1 MRETEYHASRDTN
14 QAAAMSYVRKI
25 LAIVSKDIIA
35 ELRTKE
41 MFSAMF
47 VFAVLTI
54 VIFNFAFDLRT
65 GGEQVVDLAPGVLW
79 VAFAFAGVLGLNRAF
94 VLEKDRGCL
103 EGLLL
108 APMDHT
114 VVYFGKLL
122 STLLFMLVVEAI
134 MLVVFTVLFGVNLF
148 DLKLILIVLLG
159 TLGFAGVGT
168 LLSAVT
174 AQTRAREVLL
184 PILLLPI
191 AAPVL
196 IAAVK
201 ATAGLLDGLPL
212 ADVAR
217 WLQLLV
223 AFDAIFP
230 AVAFMTFDYVVKE

>member
-1 MRETEYHASRDTN
+1 
-14 QAAAMSYVRKI
+14 MSYLRKVF
-25 LAIVSKDIIA
+25 AIVWKDIVA

-47 VFAVLTI
+47 VFAVLVI
-54 VIFNFAFDLRT
+54 VVFNFAFELRVS
-65 GGEQVVDLAPGVLW
+65 GDEVRRVAPGALW
-79 VAFAFAGVLGLNRAF
+79 VAFAFSGVLGLNRAF

-108 APMDHT
+108 APVDHT
-114 VVYFGKLL
+114 AVYFGKML
-122 STLLFMLVVEAI
+122 STVLFMLIVEGI
-134 MLVVFTVLFGVNLF
+134 VLPVFTAFFGINLF
-148 DLKLILIVLLG
+148 DWRLLLIVLLG

-168 LLSAVT
+168 ILSAMT

-184 PILLLPI
+184 PILLLPV

-201 ATAGLLDGLPL
+201 ATAGVLDGLAL
-212 ADVAR
+212 GEIAR

-223 AFDAIFP
+223 AFDVIFP
-230 AVAFMTFDYVVKE
+230 AAAFMTFDYVVKE

>member
-1 MRETEYHASRDTN
+1 
-14 QAAAMSYVRKI
+14 MSYLRKI
-25 LAIVSKDIIA
+25 AAIVWKDIVA

-47 VFAVLTI
+47 VFAVLVI
-54 VIFNFAFDLRT
+54 VVFNFAFDLRVS
-65 GGEQVVDLAPGVLW
+65 GEEVRSVAPGALW
-79 VAFAFAGVLGLNRAF
+79 VAFAFSGILGLNRAF

-114 VVYFGKLL
+114 AIYFGKMI
-122 STLLFMLVVEAI
+122 STVLFMLVVEVI
-134 MLVVFTVLFGVNLF
+134 ILPVFTAFFGVNLF
-148 DLKLILIVLLG
+148 DPWLLLVILLG

-168 LLSAVT
+168 ILSAMT

-184 PILLLPI
+184 PILLLPV

-201 ATAGLLDGLPL
+201 ATAGVLDGLPL
-212 ADVAR
+212 ADIVR
-217 WLQLLV
+217 WIQLLI
-223 AFDAIFP
+223 AFDLIFP
-230 AVAFMTFDYVVKE
+230 AAAFMTFDYVVKE

>member
-1 MRETEYHASRDTN
+1 
-14 QAAAMSYVRKI
+14 MSYLRKI
-25 LAIVSKDIIA
+25 LAIVWKDIIA

-54 VIFNFAFDLRT
+54 VIFNFAFDLRA
-65 GGEQVVDLAPGVLW
+65 GGQVLSVAPGALW

-114 VVYFGKLL
+114 AVYFGKMV
-122 STLLFMLVVEAI
+122 STVLFMLVVEAF
-134 MLVVFTVLFGVNLF
+134 MLPVFTAFFGVNLL
-148 DLKLILIVLLG
+148 DLRLIGIVLLG

-168 LLSAVT
+168 LLSAMT

-184 PILLLPI
+184 PILLLPV

-201 ATAGLLDGLPL
+201 ATAGVLDGLPL
-212 ADVAR
+212 ADIAR
-217 WLQLLV
+217 WLYLLL
-223 AFDAIFP
+223 AFDLIFP
-230 AVAFMTFDYVVKE
+230 AAAFMTFDYVVKE

>member
-1 MRETEYHASRDTN
+1 MAYL
-14 QAAAMSYVRKI
+14 RKVA
-25 LAIVSKDIIA
+25 AIVWKDIVA

-47 VFAVLTI
+47 VFAVLVI
-54 VIFNFAFDLRT
+54 VIFNFAFDLRVS
-65 GGEQVVDLAPGVLW
+65 GERVRQVAPGALW
-79 VAFAFAGVLGLNRAF
+79 VAFAFAGILGLNRAF
-94 VLEKDRGCL
+94 VAEKDRGCL

-114 VVYFGKLL
+114 AIYFGKMI
-122 STLLFMLVVEAI
+122 STMLFMLVVEAL
-134 MLVVFTVLFGVNLF
+134 MLPVFTAFLGVNLF
-148 DLKLILIVLLG
+148 DLRLALIVLLG

-168 LLSAVT
+168 ILSAMT
-174 AQTRAREVLL
+174 AQTRSREVLL
-184 PILLLPI
+184 PILLLPV

-201 ATAGLLDGLPL
+201 ATAAILDGLSMGEIGL
-212 ADVAR
+212 

-223 AFDAIFP
+223 AFDLIFP